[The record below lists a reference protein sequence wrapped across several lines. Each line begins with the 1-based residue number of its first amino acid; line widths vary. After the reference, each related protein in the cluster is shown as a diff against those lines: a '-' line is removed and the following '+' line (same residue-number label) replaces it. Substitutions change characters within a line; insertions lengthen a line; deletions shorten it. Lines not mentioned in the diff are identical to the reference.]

1 MPFKFDAPIPLL
13 PAIPPLL
20 NNGTCE
26 EGLLLLC
33 EDDLLRAI
41 FGKELVPMI
50 RIIAIVMTPKRPP
63 KVR

>member
-13 PAIPPLL
+13 PDIPPLL

-41 FGKELVPMI
+41 FGKALIPMI
-50 RIIAIVMTPKRPP
+50 SMIAIVRTPKGPP